1 MFEVTLEGLAAGEAL
16 DRMTT
21 AAREEN
27 AAGARRLE
35 AIADLYEIRA
45 PGDDT
50 ERLNWV
56 IDGYA
61 GLGAEVAV
69 GLGVSR
75 SRADAQLRVA
85 IALRDRLP
93 AVATVYLSGEVDY
106 RLITAVIN
114 RTDLVDDPAR
124 LTEVDREIAARIL
137 GWVTLSGPVQE
148 HRIDEVIARADPAGV
163 RTQRDARDQ
172 RRVDVSPAPHGMADI
187 WARVDLAAA
196 AAFDSFLD
204 SMADSVCADDP
215 RTKQQRRADAIL
227 AIGLGTTLTCRCR
240 NSACQ
245 AAAPTPLATGKF
257 VIRVIGTPAT
267 LDGDPHSPGY
277 LPGHGLIP
285 ADQVVDL
292 IGSGAKIKSLPIPPP
307 RPESGYRPST
317 ALAEFVRTRD
327 LTCRFP
333 GCGVRAEYCDVDHT
347 VPWPAGPTHPSN
359 LKCLCRFHH
368 LLKTFHDG
376 WSDTQY
382 PDGTVV
388 WRTPTGQ
395 VHRTTPEGAHWFPTL
410 ATPTGSPDIDEA
422 AAPNPLRGLKMPR
435 RTYTR
440 TEEHTRRVAEERGVN
455 RERLNREEAER
466 RFLAQQLEDH
476 LYEQAALDDTPIPF

>member
-1 MFEVTLEGLAAGEAL
+1 MFEVMLERSATSEAL
-16 DRMTT
+16 TRMT
-21 AAREEN
+21 AAACEEN

-45 PGDDT
+45 PGEDT
-50 ERLNWV
+50 ERLDWV

-93 AVATVYLSGEVDY
+93 AVATVYLSGQVDY
-106 RLITAVIN
+106 RLITTVIN

-124 LTEVDREIAARIL
+124 LVKVDREIAARITS
-137 GWVTLSGPVQE
+137 WMRLSGPAQE
-148 HRIDEVIARADPAGV
+148 HRIDEIIARADPAGV
-163 RTQRDARDQ
+163 RTPKDARDQ
-172 RRVDVSPAPHGMADI
+172 RRVDVDPAPHGMADI

-196 AAFDSFLD
+196 AAFDTFLD
-204 SMADSVCADDP
+204 AMADAVCADDP

-227 AIGLGTTLTCRCR
+227 AIGLGTTLACRCG
-240 NSACQ
+240 NSVCP
-245 AAAPTPLATGKF
+245 AAAPAPPATGSF
-257 VIRVIGTPAT
+257 VIRVIATPAT
-267 LDGDPHSPGY
+267 LDGDPHAPAY

-292 IGSGAKIKSLPIPPP
+292 IASGAKIKSVPIPPP
-307 RPESGYRPST
+307 QSESSYRPST

-333 GCGVRAEYCDVDHT
+333 GCATKAEYCDIDHT

-388 WRTPTGQ
+388 WRTPSGQ
-395 VHRTTPEGAHWFPTL
+395 AHSTTPEGAHWFPTL
-410 ATPTGSPDIDEA
+410 ATPTGAPDIDESA
-422 AAPNPLRGLKMPR
+422 VPNPLRGLKMPR
-435 RTYTR
+435 RKQTR
-440 TEEHTRRVAEERGVN
+440 IAEHHQRVAVERGHN
-455 RERLNREEAER
+455 QERLNREEAER
-466 RFLAQQLEDH
+466 RCLAWQLEDH